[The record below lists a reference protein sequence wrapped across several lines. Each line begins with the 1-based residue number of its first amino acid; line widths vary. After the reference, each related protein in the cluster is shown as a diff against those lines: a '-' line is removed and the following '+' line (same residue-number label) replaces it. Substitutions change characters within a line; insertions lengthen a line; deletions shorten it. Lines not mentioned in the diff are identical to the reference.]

1 MLKNYN
7 QDLNEVITQRKNGEI
22 LQNQT
27 KNVKKN
33 RKFSFSETKRKNE
46 NINNSEDKYKKLD
59 IKKIKKIKNKLDEN
73 HKNYSDDKRYKK

>member
-7 QDLNEVITQRKNGEI
+7 QDLNEVISQRKNGEI

-27 KNVKKN
+27 KKIKKD
-33 RKFSFSETKRKNE
+33 RKLSFSETKRKNE

-59 IKKIKKIKNKLDEN
+59 IKKIKNDKNKLEEN
-73 HKNYSDDKRYKK
+73 HKNYS